1 VAVIVSDAEFA
12 EIAARVRAGIGK
24 QRVMEQF
31 ESGLARGKIANFL
44 FPRIEGELT
53 FGQRIYGSSDAGS
66 IDLSII
72 RAGSE
77 FDVGPYLNF

>member
-1 VAVIVSDAEFA
+1 
-12 EIAARVRAGIGK
+12 
-24 QRVMEQF
+24 
-31 ESGLARGKIANFL
+31 LARGKIGYFV
-44 FPRIEGELT
+44 FPRIEGELS
-53 FGQRIYGSSDAGS
+53 FGQRVYGSADAPD